1 VSYTLSHTKPRIA
14 YLTTSYPSVS
24 HTFIRREIQGL
35 EAMGYD
41 ILRLSIRP
49 GGDVVDPADK
59 AEDEKTWH
67 CLAQPKWRLAAAA
80 CATLVMRPMKTL
92 EALAL
97 VWTMSRRSDRGV
109 LRHLAYLAEAGV
121 FLRLLKRE
129 RIDHVHVHFGTNP
142 AAVACLLQTLGGPGY
157 SMTIHGPDELDAP
170 IGFSLGD
177 KIHHSRF
184 TVAIT
189 DFCGSQLRRWVPYDQ
204 WDKIKVVHCNVGE
217 QWFDAAEPVH
227 DDAQNLVC
235 VGRLS
240 GQKGQLLLVDA
251 FAHVVQQGL
260 PGNLILVGD
269 GEMRGVI
276 EEHITLHDI
285 RDRVV
290 ITGWQ
295 SESEVREHLLNARAL
310 VLGSFAEGLP
320 VVIMEAMA
328 LQRPVISTTINGI
341 PELVH
346 DHQHGWLV
354 IAGNTEHLAEAM
366 AEALQAPVETLRT
379 MGKAGQVRVRTRHST
394 TTEVEK
400 LDALFQK
407 YAGRS

>member
-1 VSYTLSHTKPRIA
+1 MPNTPSHTKPRIA

-35 EAMGYD
+35 EQLGYD

-49 GGDVVDPADK
+49 GGEVVDPADVE
-59 AEDEKTWH
+59 EDAKTWH
-67 CLAQPKWRLAAAA
+67 CLAQPKAGLTIAA
-80 CATLVMRPMKTL
+80 CATLITRPFKTI
-92 EALAL
+92 EALKL
-97 VWTMSRRSDRGV
+97 VWTMSRRSDRG
-109 LRHLAYLAEAGV
+109 LFRHLAYLAEAGV
-121 FLRLLKRE
+121 FLRILQRE
-129 RIDHVHVHFGTNP
+129 RIDHIHVHFGTNP
-142 AAVACLLQTLGGPGY
+142 AAVACLIQILGGPGY

-170 IGFSLGD
+170 VGFSLGD
-177 KIHHSRF
+177 KINHSRF

-189 DFCGSQLRRWVPYDQ
+189 NFCGSQLRRWVKYDQ
-204 WDKIKVVHCNVGE
+204 WDKIKIVHCNVGE
-217 QWFDAAEPVH
+217 RWFDAAEPVH

-251 FAHVVQQGL
+251 FADVVKQGV

-269 GEMRGVI
+269 GEMREVI
-276 EEHITLHDI
+276 EEHIAQHGI
-285 RDRVV
+285 QNRVT

-295 SESEVREHLLNARAL
+295 NEFEVRGHLLNARAL

-328 LQRPVISTTINGI
+328 LQRPVIATTINGI

-354 IAGNTEHLAEAM
+354 IAGNMNHLANAMTEAM
-366 AEALQAPVETLRT
+366 QAPIETLRT
-379 MGKAGQVRVRTRHST
+379 MGKAGQERVRTRHST
-394 TTEVEK
+394 ETEVQK
-400 LDALFQK
+400 LDALFQE
-407 YAGRS
+407 YTNGS

>member
-1 VSYTLSHTKPRIA
+1 
-14 YLTTSYPSVS
+14 
-24 HTFIRREIQGL
+24 
-35 EAMGYD
+35 M
-41 ILRLSIRP
+41 
-49 GGDVVDPADK
+49 
-59 AEDEKTWH
+59 
-67 CLAQPKWRLAAAA
+67 
-80 CATLVMRPMKTL
+80 
-92 EALAL
+92 
-97 VWTMSRRSDRGV
+97 
-109 LRHLAYLAEAGV
+109 
-121 FLRLLKRE
+121 
-129 RIDHVHVHFGTNP
+129 
-142 AAVACLLQTLGGPGY
+142 
-157 SMTIHGPDELDAP
+157 
-170 IGFSLGD
+170 
-177 KIHHSRF
+177 
-184 TVAIT
+184 
-189 DFCGSQLRRWVPYDQ
+189 
-204 WDKIKVVHCNVGE
+204 
-217 QWFDAAEPVH
+217 
-227 DDAQNLVC
+227 
-235 VGRLS
+235 
-240 GQKGQLLLVDA
+240 DA
-251 FAHVVQQGL
+251 FADVVKQGL

-276 EEHITLHDI
+276 EEHIAQHNI

-354 IAGNTEHLAEAM
+354 IAGNTDHLAAAM
-366 AEALQAPVETLRT
+366 TEALQAPVETLRS
-379 MGKAGQVRVRTRHST
+379 MGTAGQERVRTRHST